1 MKQFLKDIF
10 APIES
15 SDQASDATIQKQVQI
30 ATAALL
36 IEIATIDNEFSDEE
50 KQSINNILTRHFN
63 LSSEEVEEVISAT
76 KDELAD
82 RIDTYYFTNLI
93 NDNFDK
99 PTKLKIIE
107 MIWDVIY
114 ADDHLDAHE
123 DYLVHRFAKLL
134 RLEHSEMIDAKLKA
148 KKAKKAK
155 EAEK

>member
-10 APIES
+10 ATQE
-15 SDQASDATIQKQVQI
+15 QASEETKQKQVQI

-36 IEIATIDNEFSDEE
+36 IEIATIDNEFSEEE
-50 KQSINNILTRHFN
+50 KQTITTQLTQQFN
-63 LSSEEVEEVISAT
+63 LSESDVADLISTT
-76 KDELAD
+76 KDELAE
-82 RIDTYYFTNLI
+82 RIDTYYFTTLI

-114 ADDHLDAHE
+114 ADGNLDAHE

-134 RLEHSEMIDAKLKA
+134 RLEHNEMIDAKIKA
-148 KKAKKAK
+148 KKNRKS
-155 EAEK
+155 